1 MYEKRKCG
9 KVNFNNGTFYKRI
22 FSQIGTVRADGGT
35 ESFYNEENDKTS
47 KERLGEE
54 IENKEKDL
62 SNVKKEEVLEKE
74 KKDNQN
80 ALSSINRDFDKI
92 LKK

>member
-1 MYEKRKCG
+1 MCEKRKCG

-22 FSQIGTVRADGGT
+22 FSQIGTVRADVGT
-35 ESFYNEENDKTS
+35 ESLYNEENDKTS

-74 KKDNQN
+74 KKKIKM
-80 ALSSINRDFDKI
+80 LSPLLIGI
-92 LKK
+92 LTKY

>member
-1 MYEKRKCG
+1 MYEKRNCG

-22 FSQIGTVRADGGT
+22 FSQIGTARADVGA
-35 ESFYNEENDKTS
+35 ESLYNEENDKTS

-74 KKDNQN
+74 KKKIKM
-80 ALSSINRDFDKI
+80 LSPLLIRI
-92 LKK
+92 LTKY